1 MQNKKAVCEEWYKKK
16 VNQEQHHMM
25 ELDLQWEHRCTIC
38 MEPNSKFALP
48 GCNHVMCLKCCHEW
62 CTRSQSCPFCHDSLK
77 QVNSQ
82 DLWIFTDSS
91 AIQNMVSLAWDN
103 LQRPFMYI
111 DKLLLLVYENIFTI
125 YDAHVK

>member
-1 MQNKKAVCEEWYKKK
+1 M
-16 VNQEQHHMM
+16 
-25 ELDLQWEHRCTIC
+25 
-38 MEPNSKFALP
+38 
-48 GCNHVMCLKCCHEW
+48 
-62 CTRSQSCPFCHDSLK
+62 K

-91 AIQNMVSLAWDN
+91 AIQDMVSLAWDN

-111 DKLLLLVYENIFTI
+111 DKLLLLVLLLLVCEKIFTI